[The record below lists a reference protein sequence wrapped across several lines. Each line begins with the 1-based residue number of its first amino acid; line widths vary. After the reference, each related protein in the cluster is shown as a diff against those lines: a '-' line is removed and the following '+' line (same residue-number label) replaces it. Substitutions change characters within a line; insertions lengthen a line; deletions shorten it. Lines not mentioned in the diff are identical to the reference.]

1 MIFTK
6 LANGNVIVQDAN
18 FRTSIP
24 PGAAIK
30 KISDSQLVI
39 NIDERNYINVF
50 FDKVEYPVTA
60 NIDALF
66 DELSNNF
73 FFRESVKEQV
83 EELQN
88 LAFKIAYYAEITTTS
103 GQISIPQNAQIIL
116 DQWANGVD
124 AVISKIVGNNPD
136 FKDTGVD
143 VVNFDINGNFTL
155 SGALP
160 SSPAALIYY
169 ITISLKDYGNLDQ
182 NRIIE
187 YSELKI
193 TPITS
198 HSQLS
203 GLLDDDHLQYLLL
216 AGRGGQNIQ
225 DQINIGDVTGGNY
238 TEIQSDGTL
247 KFKGTATVWDDII
260 GNLIARRLYS
270 TVGRLNYNLAENS
283 ITMQNNGDP
292 TKTADRLIFNFQYPH
307 RGVKT
312 DAGAGTQAAHH
323 LHIHWWQINNNRI
336 EWQIDYRIQQNN
348 EAKSTAWTTVIANSD
363 DDNVFPYVSGTLNQI
378 TNLVVVNIP
387 EPSLSSTVQYRL
399 TRIDGTAG
407 DIDATFVDAHVEFD
421 AGGSRQEY
429 VK

>member
-1 MIFTK
+1 MRFTK

-18 FRTSIP
+18 FRTSVP

-39 NIDERNYINVF
+39 NIDERHYINVF

-88 LAFKIAYYAEITTTS
+88 LAFKIAYYAEITTIS
-103 GQISIPQNAQIIL
+103 GQISIPTNAQIIL

-143 VVNFDINGNFTL
+143 VVNFDINGNFAL

-169 ITISLKDYGNLDQ
+169 ITISLKDYGNLDP

-203 GLLDDDHLQYLLL
+203 GLLADDHLQYLLL
-216 AGRGGQNIQ
+216 AGRGGQNIN
-225 DQINIGDVTGGNY
+225 DAVNIGDVTGGNY
-238 TEIQSDGTL
+238 TEIQSDGTI
-247 KFKGTATVWDDII
+247 KFKGNATVWDDIA
-260 GNLIARRLYS
+260 GNLIARRLNS
-270 TVGRLNYNLAENS
+270 TTGRLNYNYPENS

-292 TKTADRLIFNFQYPH
+292 TKSADRLIFNFQYPH
-307 RGVKT
+307 KGVKT
-312 DAGAGTQAAHH
+312 DAVAGTQAAHH
-323 LHIHWWQINNNRI
+323 LHIHWWQVTANRI
-336 EWQIDYRIQQNN
+336 EWQVDYRIQLNGEN
-348 EAKSTAWTTVIANSD
+348 KATAWTTVTANSV
-363 DDNVFPYVSGTLNQI
+363 DNSEYPYVSGIINQV

-387 EPSLSSTVQYRL
+387 EPSLSATVQYRL
-399 TRIDGTAG
+399 TRIDGTPG
-407 DIDATFVDAHVEFD
+407 DIDATFVDVHVEFD
-421 AGGSRQEY
+421 AIGSRLEDF
-429 VK
+429 K